1 MTNKEAQIS
10 EENNASLSPDPPLI
24 ETFAPE
30 PALIAPT
37 SSASARQPPRAKLTE
52 GPIATTVL
60 GLAGPMV
67 FGILSIML
75 MNLIDTYFV
84 GKLGTAQLA
93 AISFTFPV
101 VAFVGSIALG
111 LAAGTTSVV
120 SRAIGAG
127 RWEEVQKLTTH
138 AMLLSML
145 VVACFAVVGLL
156 TIDPL
161 FRALGA
167 KESALPWI
175 HDYMVIWY
183 IGVVFLVVPMVG
195 NGAIRASGDTRTP
208 AVVMF
213 FAALVNIVLDPIF
226 IFGWGPIPRMEMAG
240 AALTTIFSRA
250 LTLLVALWVLSRR
263 EKMLDFSSRC
273 LQGIFASW
281 RAVLAIGLPSAATQ
295 IATPLSLGILTGM
308 LAGYGKE
315 TVAAFGAGGRLEMLF
330 LMVPM
335 AVSAALAPFV
345 GQNWGAQRKD
355 RVTGALR
362 FSFMLSL
369 VGGTLA
375 YLVIFVMA
383 DPIARFF
390 SNDPKVVPWITRYLW
405 IVAFGYPL
413 TGVVM
418 ACSATFNATNQPMKA
433 AALALLRMPIL
444 SLPLAWLGMNW
455 FGPQGVFWALA
466 LAQIITGMVALY
478 VSIPLWKKT
487 IHPPSAPPTA
497 SATTP
502 KEEPMQRV
510 R

>member
-1 MTNKEAQIS
+1 MTTIDAHASEEKEAHTS
-10 EENNASLSPDPPLI
+10 EGKE
-24 ETFAPE
+24 APK
-30 PALIAPT
+30 T
-37 SSASARQPPRAKLTE
+37 QRAKLTE
-52 GPIATTVL
+52 GPIGSTVL

-67 FGILSIML
+67 FGILSVML

-84 GKLGTAQLA
+84 GKLGTAHLA

-101 VAFVGSIALG
+101 VTFVGSIALG

-127 RWEEVQKLTTH
+127 RWEDVQKLTTH

-145 VVACFAVVGLL
+145 IVACFAVVGLW

-240 AALTTIFSRA
+240 AALTTIISRA

-263 EKMLDFSSRC
+263 EKMLDLSSRC
-273 LQGIFASW
+273 FQGILASW

-308 LAGYGKE
+308 LAQHGKE
-315 TVAAFGAGGRLEMLF
+315 AVAAFGAGGRLEMLF
-330 LMVPM
+330 LMAPM
-335 AVSAALAPFV
+335 AVSAALGPFV
-345 GQNWGAQRKD
+345 GQNWGAKRKD
-355 RVTGALR
+355 RVMGALR
-362 FSFMLSL
+362 FSYTLAL
-369 VGGTLA
+369 VGGALA
-375 YLVIFVMA
+375 YLAILVMA
-383 DPIARFF
+383 EPLARLF
-390 SNDPKVVPWITRYLW
+390 SNDPKVITWITKYLW
-405 IVAFGYPL
+405 IVALGYPL
-413 TGVVM
+413 TGVIM
-418 ACSATFNATNQPMKA
+418 ACGATFNATNQPMKA

-444 SLPLAWLGMNW
+444 VIPFAWIGANW
-455 FGPQGVFWALA
+455 MGPQGVFGALA
-466 LAQIITGMVALY
+466 LAQIITGLVALY
-478 VSIPLWKKT
+478 GSIPLWKNAET
-487 IHPPSAPPTA
+487 PTVSPPSEPPAAPPDA
-497 SATTP
+497 PSS
-502 KEEPMQRV
+502 EPTSLV
-510 R
+510 V